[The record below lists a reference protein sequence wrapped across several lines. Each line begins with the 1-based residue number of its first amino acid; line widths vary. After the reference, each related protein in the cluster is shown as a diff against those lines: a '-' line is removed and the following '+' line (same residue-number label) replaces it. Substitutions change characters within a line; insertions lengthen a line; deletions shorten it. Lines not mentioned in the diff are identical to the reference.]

1 MPRISIDIPA
11 RFMPV
16 LTKIAQ
22 EELELDT
29 ATLTNAQIA
38 QKVSL
43 KIIKQAIKTYRENEL
58 EVTSKLATMKLVNQA
73 QADLAASKAIL
84 ETDIEAIVEV

>member
-1 MPRISIDIPA
+1 MPKISIDIPA
-11 RFMPV
+11 KFMPT

-22 EELELDT
+22 EELKLDT

-58 EVTSKLATMKLVNQA
+58 EVTSKLATMELVNQA